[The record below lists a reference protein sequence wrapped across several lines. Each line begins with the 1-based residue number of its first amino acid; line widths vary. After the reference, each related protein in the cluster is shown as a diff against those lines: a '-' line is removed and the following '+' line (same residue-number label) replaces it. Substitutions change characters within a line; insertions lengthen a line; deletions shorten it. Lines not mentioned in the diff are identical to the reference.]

1 MKVVFVIFTFI
12 LSFSGCSDFLDSSAG
27 KLGEKCF
34 GNGTCRSD
42 LICVDNVC
50 VESIVG
56 ENDEDAEKY
65 DDQSEQD
72 SETVDEKNDETDEE
86 DEGEAEFDH
95 DAVDDDDLSDDLSDE
110 ALAESDEIPDEGDD
124 TVPDEDADE
133 VPDDAFDCS
142 DAFFG
147 GGTGISSDPYIVST
161 PFHLNSVRCFLIGHY
176 FRQTSD
182 INLSGYTTGEGWDFS
197 VTWESDG
204 NTNEGYMYLK

>member
-50 VESIVG
+50 VESIVDI
-56 ENDEDAEKY
+56 ND
-65 DDQSEQD
+65 DDDDLSDDLSDEVLTESD
-72 SETVDEKNDETDEE
+72 ETVDEKNDETDEE
-86 DEGEAEFDH
+86 DEDEAEFDH
-95 DAVDDDDLSDDLSDE
+95 DAVDDDDLSDEVLT
-110 ALAESDEIPDEGDD
+110 ESDEIPDEGDD

-142 DAFFG
+142 DAYFG
-147 GGTGISSDPYIVST
+147 GGTGTFSDPYIVST